1 MSKICHTMS
10 NTCKQY
16 VKNILKTVCQK
27 NVKHMPN
34 MCQNDVKH
42 VKTICH
48 TEVAIQ
54 YISTNIYIAMQINI
68 CIFIYMY
75 IYKAT

>member
-16 VKNILKTVCQK
+16 VKNILKLVCQQF
-27 NVKHMPN
+27 VKHMPN
-34 MCQNDVKH
+34 MCQNYAKQI
-42 VKTICH
+42 KTIWQ

-54 YISTNIYIAMQINI
+54 YIHTNIYIAMHINI
-68 CIFIYMY
+68 CIY
-75 IYKAT
+75 IYRYKAK